1 MPDAPAAGR
10 EIVGTGPDMPKPDTP
25 KPDLSTPKLTPIAL
39 PALSPSL
46 LERPLDY
53 LMADH
58 DRQRAVCAYLKQA
71 VRLERI
77 DRASAHAIS
86 GFLAEDLKQHFDD
99 ERLSLYPALIS
110 RSMDDAEFSHSIRH
124 IERLHAGSEG
134 MVDYLTE
141 HLKRLANRNVT
152 QLSPEFSELLLE
164 YARQEQQSL
173 AFENSVI
180 LAIAGVRL
188 KKSDLGRISAD
199 MKARRGMATS

>member
-1 MPDAPAAGR
+1 MP
-10 EIVGTGPDMPKPDTP
+10 T
-25 KPDLSTPKLTPIAL
+25 PDLPPQTLAPIAL
-39 PALSPSL
+39 PALSPDL

-53 LMADH
+53 FMADH

-77 DRASAHAIS
+77 DRVSARAIS
-86 GFLAEDLKQHFDD
+86 GFLAGDLKQHFDD
-99 ERLSLYPALIS
+99 ERLSLYPALLS
-110 RSMDDAEFSHSIRH
+110 RSTDDVEFSLSIRH

-134 MVDYLTE
+134 MVDYLIE
-141 HLKRLANRNVT
+141 HLQRLAKRNVT
-152 QLSPEFSELLLE
+152 HLSPEFSELLLE

-199 MKARRGMATS
+199 MKARRGMVVP

>member
-1 MPDAPAAGR
+1 MPTQTLA
-10 EIVGTGPDMPKPDTP
+10 
-25 KPDLSTPKLTPIAL
+25 PIAL
-39 PALSPSL
+39 SALPAGL
-46 LERPLDY
+46 LEKPLDY

-77 DRASAHAIS
+77 DRASARAIS

-99 ERLSLYPALIS
+99 ERLALYPALIS
-110 RSMDDAEFSHSIRH
+110 RSADDAEFTHSIRH
-124 IERLHAGSEG
+124 IERVHAGSEG
-134 MVDYLTE
+134 MVDYLIE
-141 HLKRLANRNVT
+141 HLQRLASRNVT
-152 QLSPEFSELLLE
+152 HLSPEFSELLLE

-199 MKARRGMATS
+199 MKARRGVVAP